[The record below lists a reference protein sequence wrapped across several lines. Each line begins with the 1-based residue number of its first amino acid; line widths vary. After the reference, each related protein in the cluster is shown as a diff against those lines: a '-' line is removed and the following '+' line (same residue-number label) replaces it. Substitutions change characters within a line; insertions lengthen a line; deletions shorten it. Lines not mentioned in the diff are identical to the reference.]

1 MKKLLILLVSSLA
14 FGLSLEDRVSQL
26 EKEVKLLKEQI
37 SKINSSQKELK
48 TFKNNVQKEIQK
60 GVLLTC
66 QNLKLTDF
74 KYRYNDGFYKTYDL
88 FYTIKNNYKKEIKFI
103 KAYITIKDKEDDTL
117 IEDFI
122 KRDVSL
128 KPNKTVTIKTNY
140 TIDFEAGLSQYL
152 KTTPLKNLDLIF
164 KPSVIIFKDNTK
176 IKCQN

>member
-74 KYRYNDGFYKTYDL
+74 KYRYNDGFYKIYDL
-88 FYTIKNNYKKEIKFI
+88 F
-103 KAYITIKDKEDDTL
+103 L
-117 IEDFI
+117 I
-122 KRDVSL
+122 V
-128 KPNKTVTIKTNY
+128 
-140 TIDFEAGLSQYL
+140 
-152 KTTPLKNLDLIF
+152 
-164 KPSVIIFKDNTK
+164 
-176 IKCQN
+176 